1 MKLFQTINN
10 AISKNLKE
18 NSSGRFR
25 HVILLFIIGVMTLEM
40 VYNSSA
46 QHGRFEYSKLY
57 EWFIYFLIIAG
68 VVYFNLKV
76 LVPRF
81 LLKGKLASYFYS
93 ILPCAVLTLV
103 FTVLT
108 QNLLFNTSLDNND
121 TANVL
126 LINITGNIISIGLV
140 IVATSVYALF
150 RGWAEQSQRI
160 GELETATIEAEL
172 QQLKNQINPHFL
184 FNTINN
190 ANIKVEKDP
199 ESAYNIITKL
209 EDLLRYQLTETSQ
222 ETVCLKDE
230 ILFLFDYLTLEKTR
244 RERFCYTLQADDKI
258 YNLELPPLLF
268 IPFVENAVKHSL
280 TAKGKSF
287 VRISFEQEE
296 DILHF
301 YCENTKP
308 TVPVKHKT
316 GGLGLKNIKR
326 RLDLLYGN
334 DYTLDIAESDT
345 NYIVHLYLKI

>member
-10 AISKNLKE
+10 AIVKSLKE
-18 NSSGRFR
+18 NNSGRFR

-40 VYNSSA
+40 LYNSSA
-46 QHGRFEYSKLY
+46 RHGRFEYSKFY
-57 EWFIYFLIIAG
+57 EWFMYFLIIAG
-68 VVYFNLKV
+68 MVYFNLKV

-93 ILPCAVLTLV
+93 ILPCAILTLF

-108 QNLLFNTSLDNND
+108 QNMLFNKSLDDD
-121 TANVL
+121 TSNVL
-126 LINITGNIISIGLV
+126 LLNIAGNIISMGLV

-160 GELETATIEAEL
+160 SELETTTIEAEL

-199 ESAYNIITKL
+199 ELAYNIITKL

-222 ETVCLKDE
+222 ETVYLKDE
-230 ILFLFDYLTLEKTR
+230 ISFLFDYLALGKTR
-244 RERFCYTLQADDKI
+244 RERFCYTLQIDNKI
-258 YNLELPPLLF
+258 SDLEIPPLLF

-280 TAKGKSF
+280 TAKGKSV
-287 VRISFEQEE
+287 VRISFEQEGE
-296 DILHF
+296 QIHF

-308 TVPVKHKT
+308 AVPVKHKS
-316 GGLGLKNIKR
+316 GGLGLRNINR

-334 DYTLDIAESDT
+334 NYTLDIAESDT
-345 NYIVHLYLKI
+345 NYVVHLYLKI